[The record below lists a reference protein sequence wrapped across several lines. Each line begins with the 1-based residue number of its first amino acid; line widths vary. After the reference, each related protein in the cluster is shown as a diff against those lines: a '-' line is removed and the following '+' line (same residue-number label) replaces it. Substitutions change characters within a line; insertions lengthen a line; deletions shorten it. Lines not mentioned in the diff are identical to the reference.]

1 MVQNRDIPVL
11 IRGGQEDY
19 RRLYKSNPE
28 AALTLPVTISAGWG
42 LLKQGQAIAVNESAA
57 GSVGK
62 YQPYDPTAVPTGALN
77 APARKFLVANSGT
90 ANAIIDI
97 GLNDSYAFI
106 VGDDLFIIDD
116 TTAAE
121 NLGAIVSIDRTTYRN
136 FARIVVT
143 TNVGGT
149 SFTTARF
156 AYVTTEGYNTAVGIL
171 EKSVDT
177 GSDRNAS
184 GAWAS
189 LILSNALLYTGILNN
204 VDAAALTDLSASKI
218 GLYTKIT

>member
-1 MVQNRDIPVL
+1 MVQNRDVPVL

-19 RRLYKSNPE
+19 RKLYKSNPE

-42 LLKQGQAIAVNESAA
+42 LLKAGQAIAVNESAA
-57 GSVGK
+57 GRVGK

-77 APARKFLVANSGT
+77 APARKFLVADSGT
-90 ANAIIDI
+90 SNKIIDI
-97 GLNDSYAFI
+97 GLEDSYAFV
-106 VGDDLFIIDD
+106 VGDDLIILDD
-116 TTAAE
+116 TTSAE
-121 NLGAIVSIDRTTYRN
+121 NLGAIVSIDRDTYRN

-143 TNVGGT
+143 TNIGGQ
-149 SFTTARF
+149 SFLISRF

-177 GSDRNAS
+177 GSDSNAS

-204 VDAAALTDLSASKI
+204 VDAAALTDLSASTI